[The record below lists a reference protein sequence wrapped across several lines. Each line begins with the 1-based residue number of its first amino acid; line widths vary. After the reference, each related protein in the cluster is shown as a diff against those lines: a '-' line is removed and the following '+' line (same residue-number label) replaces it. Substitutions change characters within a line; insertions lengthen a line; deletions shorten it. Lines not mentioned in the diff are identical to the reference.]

1 MVVEN
6 ANDLLLILGGIG
18 ALFTAVMGA
27 IKMSRCNLI
36 KCGCCEIHRVVKG
49 DSPREPRE
57 TREGR
62 EAREEV
68 VQV

>member
-6 ANDLLLILGGIG
+6 SNDLLLIFGGVG
-18 ALFTAVMGA
+18 ALFASIMGA
-27 IKMSRCNLI
+27 IKMSRCTLI

-49 DSPREPRE
+49 DSPRETREPRE
-57 TREGR
+57 PRED
-62 EAREEV
+62 V

>member
-1 MVVEN
+1 MVVVESS
-6 ANDLLLILGGIG
+6 NDLLLILGGIG
-18 ALFTAVMGA
+18 ALFASIMGA

-49 DSPREPRE
+49 ESPREQRE
-57 TREGR
+57 TREDI
-62 EAREEV
+62 

>member
-1 MVVEN
+1 MVIEN
-6 ANDLLLILGGIG
+6 SNDLLLIFGGIG
-18 ALFTAVMGA
+18 ALFASIMGA
-27 IKMSRCNLI
+27 VRMSRCSLI

-57 TREGR
+57 TRE
-62 EAREEV
+62 AREDV

>member
-6 ANDLLLILGGIG
+6 SNDLLLIFGGVG
-18 ALFTAVMGA
+18 ALFASIMGA
-27 IKMSRCNLI
+27 IKMSRCHLI

-49 DSPREPRE
+49 ESPREPRE
-57 TREGR
+57 TRDPR
-62 EAREEV
+62 EPKEDI

>member
-6 ANDLLLILGGIG
+6 SNDLLLIFGGIG
-18 ALFTAVMGA
+18 ALFASIMGA
-27 IKMSRCNLI
+27 VKMSRCTLI

-49 DSPREPRE
+49 SESPRE
-57 TREGR
+57 TRETR
-62 EAREEV
+62 EAREDV